1 MVDGGQGSWNLLVQA
16 ASQVWDLVWSNNV
29 LMWVLMIAIVA
40 SLGSL
45 IGKVL
50 GAGVKTTLSIVGTV
64 VGIGLIVYVVRAL
77 GLI

>member
-1 MVDGGQGSWNLLVQA
+1 
-16 ASQVWDLVWSNNV
+16 
-29 LMWVLMIAIVA
+29 MWVLMIAIVA